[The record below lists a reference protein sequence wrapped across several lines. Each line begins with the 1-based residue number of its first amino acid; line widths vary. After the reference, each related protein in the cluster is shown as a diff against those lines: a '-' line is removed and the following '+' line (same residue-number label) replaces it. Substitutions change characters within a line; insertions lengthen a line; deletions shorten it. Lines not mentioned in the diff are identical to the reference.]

1 MIVECFLDT
10 NIIVYAAAGRGP
22 DEWKRVRAF
31 ELLEPAEFGLSGQV
45 LQEFYVTVTTKA
57 RVKLEARE
65 AAEWVDRL
73 SLCPV
78 APIDDAIVK
87 DAISLSVRYQIS
99 YWDAALIAAARSLDT
114 RLLYTEDLNHEQF
127 YADVRV
133 VNPFLPS

>member
-1 MIVECFLDT
+1 MNVECFLDT

-22 DEWKRVRAF
+22 DEWKRIRAF

-57 RVKLEARE
+57 RVKLGARE

-73 SLCPV
+73 SFRPV
-78 APIDDAIVK
+78 AQIGDSIVK
-87 DAISLSVRYQIS
+87 EAISLSVRYQIS

-114 RLLYTEDLNHEQF
+114 RLLYTEDLNHGQF
-127 YADVRV
+127 YADVQV
-133 VNPFLPS
+133 VNPFLPF